1 MSTKLKC
8 LLLDDELPGLTYL
21 KMLCEQ
27 IPELEVIKAFNRTD
41 LFLSEMD
48 SLSFDLCVL
57 DIEMPQ
63 NNGLAIAKLLHDK
76 LIIFTTAHKEYAAEA
91 FDLDAID
98 YIRKPIQLERLQI
111 AIAKALKRHPN
122 QNSNRRFVDINT
134 DKGKSIIYFD
144 QVCSIKSS
152 NIDSRDKETLLLDGT
167 RIILKNISFEKLLSI
182 LPANIFCQINKR
194 EIISLNIVKHFNFDQ
209 ITTTMLDEN
218 SRPQLYYLT
227 EVYRNSFL
235 EKVKI

>member
-1 MSTKLKC
+1 LSTKLKC

-48 SLSFDLCVL
+48 SLRFDLCIL
-57 DIEMPQ
+57 DIEMPL
-63 NNGLAIAKLLHDK
+63 NNGLEIAKLLPGK

-98 YIRKPIQLERLQI
+98 YLRKPIQLERLQI
-111 AIAKALKRHPN
+111 AITKALKRHSS
-122 QNSNRRFVDINT
+122 QKTERRFVDMNT

-144 QVCSIKSS
+144 QVCTIKSS

-182 LPANIFCQINKR
+182 LPPNLFCQINKR

-209 ITTTMLDEN
+209 ISTILLDEN
-218 SRPQLYYLT
+218 SHPQLHYLT
-227 EVYRNSFL
+227 NVYRTSFL
-235 EKVKI
+235 EKVKV